1 MKKNNYI
8 KYTKAELDKYV
19 DTPESCVNRVR
30 STEEIS
36 IMPWLMND
44 LQKSIITLLSEK
56 IGKFSNK
63 LNGVVLDFRNTKV
76 LTNSTV
82 VRQDSPSSSLEVE
95 TNFYVFSPK
104 KGAVIKGIIKHIGV
118 TNMESNISVVIYRV
132 FNVKITIK
140 GRIPKEIVKNT
151 EIQIKI
157 KNFHFENEIP
167 YIEGEIVDTELFKG
181 KKTLFDE
188 YADSGI
194 SESSVTSAIKEK
206 TLKDSPKNITIKEE
220 KEDQKTIEKS
230 STTKRKMSDD
240 FEFPAAKLIKRE
252 LFSSQEMASPQI
264 KKERTESS
272 SSQSSTSKKQK
283 SKKTKKNRKDS
294 SDDFSQSILEMLE
307 TPAIITSKT
316 KNQKKTTKIP
326 SSDEDDFSKSISK
339 ILNST
344 SNDSQE
350 RTKVKKSK
358 KKRKTMDFESSILDL
373 LG

>member
-19 DTPESCVNRVR
+19 NTPESCVNRVK
-30 STEEIS
+30 SSEEIS

-44 LQKSIITLLSEK
+44 LQKSIVTLLSEK

-63 LNGVVLDFRNTKV
+63 LDGVVLDFRNTRV
-76 LTNSTV
+76 LSNTSV
-82 VRQDSPSSSLEVE
+82 VRQDSPSSTLEVE

-118 TNMESNISVVIYRV
+118 TNMGSNISVVIYRV

-140 GRIPKEIVKNT
+140 GRIPKHIETNT

-157 KNFHFENEIP
+157 KDFHFENEIP

-181 KKTLFDE
+181 KKIVFDDC
-188 YADSGI
+188 ADSGI
-194 SESSVTSAIKEK
+194 SESSVSSTIKEK
-206 TLKDSPKNITIKEE
+206 KVVTPKKITIKQE
-220 KEDQKTIEKS
+220 KEEQASSLKS
-230 STTKRKMSDD
+230 TSKKRKLSDD
-240 FEFPAAKLIKRE
+240 FEIPAAKLIKKE

-264 KKERTESS
+264 KKERTEST
-272 SSQSSTSKKQK
+272 SSQSSASEQKK
-283 SKKTKKNRKDS
+283 SKKSKKSRKDS
-294 SDDFSQSILEMLE
+294 SDDFSQSILEMLD
-307 TPAIITSKT
+307 TSTTTTSKA
-316 KNQKKTTKIP
+316 KKQKKTIKTE

-344 SNDSQE
+344 SNESQE
-350 RTKVKKSK
+350 KTKVKKAK
-358 KKRKTMDFESSILDL
+358 KKRKTIDFESSIMDL

>member
-19 DTPESCVNRVR
+19 ATPESCVNRVK
-30 STEEIS
+30 SSEEIC
-36 IMPWLMND
+36 IMPWLLNN
-44 LQKSIITLLSEK
+44 LQKSIISLLSEK

-63 LNGVVLDFRNTKV
+63 LDGVVLDFRNTKV
-76 LTNSTV
+76 LTNTTV
-82 VRQDSPSSSLEVE
+82 VRQDTPSSSLEVE

-132 FNVKITIK
+132 FNVKITVK
-140 GRIPKEIVKNT
+140 GRIPKEVAKNT

-157 KNFHFENEIP
+157 KDFHFENEIP

-181 KKTLFDE
+181 KKIIFDE

-194 SESSVTSAIKEK
+194 SESSVTSTVKVK
-206 TLKDSPKNITIKEE
+206 TIKDSPKKITIKQE
-220 KEDQKTIEKS
+220 KEEHSSIVKS
-230 STTKRKMSDD
+230 STMKRKMSDD
-240 FEFPAAKLIKRE
+240 FELPAAKLIKRE

-283 SKKTKKNRKDS
+283 SKKSKKNREDS
-294 SDDFSQSILEMLE
+294 SDDFSQSILEMLDNS
-307 TPAIITSKT
+307 AIVTSKA
-316 KNQKKTTKIP
+316 KKQKKTRKTP
-326 SSDEDDFSKSISK
+326 SSDEDDFIF
-339 ILNST
+339 
-344 SNDSQE
+344 E
-350 RTKVKKSK
+350 RYSGSVN
-358 KKRKTMDFESSILDL
+358 
-373 LG
+373 